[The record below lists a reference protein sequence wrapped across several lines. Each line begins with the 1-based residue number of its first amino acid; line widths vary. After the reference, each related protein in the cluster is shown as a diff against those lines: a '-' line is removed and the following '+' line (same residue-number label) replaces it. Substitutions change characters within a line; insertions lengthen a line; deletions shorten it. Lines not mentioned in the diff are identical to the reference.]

1 MAKLL
6 RNDPT
11 FSGSIN
17 DLRYPHSTNQQ
28 FAVDSAKALASGL
41 ELKRLVGNRNGDMEV
56 LFANRIH
63 QLMEHRNHNINDCD
77 Y

>member
-6 RNDPT
+6 RNDPN
-11 FSGSIN
+11 FAGSIN
-17 DLRYPHSTNQQ
+17 DLRYPHCTDKQ

-41 ELKRLVGNRNGDMEV
+41 ELMALVGNRNGDLQE
-56 LFANRIH
+56 LFNNRVH
-63 QLMEHRNHNINDCD
+63 QLMEHRNHNVNDCD

>member
-6 RNDPT
+6 RNDPN
-11 FSGSIN
+11 FAGSIN
-17 DLRYPHSTNQQ
+17 DLRYPHNTDQQ
-28 FAVDSAKALASGL
+28 FVVTSAKALAAGI
-41 ELKRLVGNRNGDMEV
+41 ELMNLVGNRNGDMIE
-56 LFANRIH
+56 LFNARIH

>member
-6 RNDPT
+6 RNDPN
-11 FSGSIN
+11 FAGSIN

-28 FAVDSAKALASGL
+28 FAVDSAKAMAAAL
-41 ELKRLVGNRNGDMEV
+41 ELQRLVGNRNGDLQE
-56 LFANRIH
+56 LFNNRVH
-63 QLMEHRNHNINDCD
+63 QLMEHRNHNVNDCD